1 MRKIIFNHTKDGD
14 VPIPYFKGGEV
25 HTHLLDF
32 LLCRY
37 HYRTLLRS
45 DLKGTTPTTIKN
57 IAHHVAYLINILE
70 ENEDKFGNPKPI
82 DYREATFENI
92 SQIISSLYHEYEWT
106 GESLKVYAGSWRLF
120 YEFLTIEGVNHNM
133 IFPERT
139 PISQKTEKDD
149 DFISHTRDNI
159 RSVLIETAVPDR
171 YCVKRDDYRNSIISM
186 EQWFQLYAYLYKVDP
201 VYAVMAATM
210 MQTFLRI
217 GGVMQFPNGIT
228 KNNKHWKRYAQLKQ
242 SKAQYQRFNY
252 IKKGQSPSNC
262 MVHVSTMKMIFDEYL
277 EPLYQKRQELYL
289 EKYITKKNAKKQN
302 RNANSKFTWL
312 NKNGTPVSMRELQDA
327 FKKASDAL
335 DFEVTPHTL
344 RHTGATQ
351 LLYRWGK
358 EKGIEITDANSP
370 DIHSWLQ
377 YQLGHQNLGTTKLYV
392 TTVHRLQ
399 SENVIFELLAT
410 TLPTSLE
417 GANVTPEA
425 INAFE
430 RAKEAQDEFM
440 TGRIKDENYP
450 GAA

>member
-14 VPIPYFKGGEV
+14 VPIPYYKGGEV
-25 HTHLLDF
+25 QTHLLDF
-32 LLCRY
+32 LICRY
-37 HYRTLLRS
+37 HYRTLLRAELRS
-45 DLKGTTPTTIKN
+45 ATPITIKN
-57 IAHHVAYLINILE
+57 IAHHVAYLINIFE
-70 ENEDKFGNPKPI
+70 ENEDEHGNNSPI
-82 DYREATFENI
+82 DYREATFELV
-92 SQIISSLYHEYEWT
+92 SQIITSLHDDYEWA
-106 GESLKVYAGSWRLF
+106 GESLKIYAGSWRLF

-133 IFPERT
+133 VFPEKTLIQQRT
-139 PISQKTEKDD
+139 DKDD
-149 DFISHTRDNI
+149 DFLSHTRKNV
-159 RSVLIETAVPDR
+159 RNTEIETAVPDR

-228 KNNKHWKRYAQLKQ
+228 KSNKHWKRYAQLKQ
-242 SKAQYQRFNY
+242 SKALYQRFNY

-262 MVHVSTMKMIFDEYL
+262 MVHVSTMKMIFNEYL

-302 RNANSKFTWL
+302 RDSSSKFTWL

-377 YQLGHQNLGTTKLYV
+377 YQLGHQNLATTKLYV

-417 GANVTPEA
+417 GVNVTPEA